1 MSLPEKSLVSIIMN
15 CYDGEKYLREALDSV
30 YSQTYQNWEI
40 IFWDNNSTDNSAL
53 IAQSYDE
60 RLKYFLVKKTT
71 SLGEARVNATK
82 KATGDYLAF
91 LDSDDLWEKEKL
103 LKQMNL
109 FDNSDRKL
117 GFVYGRAEVIFNSE
131 KNNKFIFK
139 DGHLLHEGD
148 IFGELVKENFVVFSS
163 VVVDREKFWFCGGF
177 PKHFKNSTDYWIF
190 LHMAKKY
197 PVRAIQD
204 VCCKYR
210 LHDSNLSLSQ
220 RVLGAKEAIEV
231 VSLFFP
237 DQRAVDGL
245 KYQYV
250 QLAIECIKEKKII
263 TALVLLFN
271 NGGWWKVLQRLI
283 EKMVRSF
290 SIMMRR

>member
-1 MSLPEKSLVSIIMN
+1 MLEKSLVSIIMN
-15 CYDGEKYLREALDSV
+15 CHNGEKYLRESLDSV

-53 IAQSYDE
+53 IAKSYDD

-71 SLGEARVNATK
+71 TLGEARVNATK

-91 LDSDDLWEKEKL
+91 LDTDDLWNEEKL

-109 FDNSDRKL
+109 FDNSDKKL
-117 GFVYGRAEVIFNSE
+117 GFVYGRAQVIFKSE
-131 KNNKFIFK
+131 KNTNFIFK
-139 DGHLLHEGD
+139 EGHLLEEGD
-148 IFGELVKENFVVFSS
+148 IFGELVKENFIVFSS
-163 VVVDREKFWFCGGF
+163 VIVDREKFWLCGGF

-190 LHMAKKY
+190 LHMANKY
-197 PVRAIQD
+197 QVRAIQD

-210 LHDSNLSLSQ
+210 LHDSNLSSTQ
-220 RVLGAKEAIEV
+220 RVVGAKEAIEV

-237 DQRAVDGL
+237 DKRAIDGL

-250 QLAIECIKEKKII
+250 QLAIEYIKEKKIL
-263 TALVLLFN
+263 TALLLLFK
-271 NGGWWKVLQRLI
+271 NGGWRKVLQRLI
-283 EKMVRSF
+283 VKMMLIF
-290 SIMMRR
+290 SIMKHR